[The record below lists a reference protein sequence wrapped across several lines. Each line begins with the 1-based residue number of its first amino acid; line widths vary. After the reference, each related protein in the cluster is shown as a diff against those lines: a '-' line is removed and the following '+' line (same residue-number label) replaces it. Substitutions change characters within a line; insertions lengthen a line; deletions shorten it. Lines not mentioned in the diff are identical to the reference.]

1 MFSSLPS
8 VGTRSCRETKY
19 LSLHP
24 TMNFITAA
32 CISSSWF
39 ELIPILLSHL
49 TTLTYLCIGKLLSK
63 TICDLE
69 IMKAIEYCSLLDKW
83 ILQFTY
89 FRKDLM
95 KRLWML
101 FAHFVWFKNWFFW
114 NWKKKWGV
122 YPNKWISKAA
132 SPQAQFLI
140 PLICKT
146 KCSKFPAT
154 HYQPIFWMLMH
165 TKKAERK
172 NEQHLAILTL
182 FIKLH

>member
-1 MFSSLPS
+1 
-8 VGTRSCRETKY
+8 
-19 LSLHP
+19 
-24 TMNFITAA
+24 MNFITAA

-122 YPNKWISKAA
+122 YPNKWISKAT

-146 KCSKFPAT
+146 KCSVSCNPLPA
-154 HYQPIFWMLMH
+154 Y
-165 TKKAERK
+165 
-172 NEQHLAILTL
+172 ILNAHAHQKSREEKWTTSGNPNL
-182 FIKLH
+182 IYKIALILHSA